1 MNRGFVFYR
10 HLTNTD
16 QIVASE
22 AGTSLLIRRCSELKV
37 WEDVLVKDCDC
48 PSVTSLWDIEWPQ
61 THSNSMVTKPCPD
74 GYTGT
79 VVRWCTSRC
88 IWDALEGS
96 CMMNQC
102 PEEIAE
108 NVLWE
113 QEEVNH
119 EQIKYCANGRD
130 IAFTRRCAP
139 NGIWEPIEYHSCICP
154 EEIIDG
160 VHWLKGHS
168 NQYSY
173 LPCPAGYNGHI
184 VRRCDRFGRWMPAI
198 NECSVKHCPSLTL
211 MGRNISESL
220 EGTHITWP
228 CDMPLSG
235 YIRIRCL
242 EGGQW
247 SSIEDHCLPV
257 NCDVFLSGDIA
268 IDSTR
273 FMYTGSENV
282 TRTTVELIPTTT
294 ETVWSDIREAGISR
308 YNSRKMYDVILRA
321 YAENEIE
328 YVAALCI
335 VRSTQLNYMCHT
347 MEAPFLEKLKIDKK
361 GGMIASIG
369 FVYPPCRLESP
380 PDFNVRVMSVGT
392 CPVPTIFSLRFSCT
406 TLVNECRVNT
416 IGHYV
421 IRSGLR
427 SDCSYS
433 VAVELLTKNENTNIH
448 HWSPPRMINPL
459 SPCSPWKPILSV
471 TPVSVRAIRVE
482 WTINTT
488 DTGFFLQTVLI
499 RKRHKATRH
508 ELQTVPW
515 ASAALTEVCSSEQ
528 SCSHMNSILVPI
540 ETMNVYHEIEMKFE
554 AGCIMCD
561 RILSSSIIYFSSPQ
575 PQVNLLYEVYDT
587 YLVLIPQNISMTS
600 RLTYMV
606 RNTLGELVYS
616 EDISIYPNQSL
627 RHYVSRLNPNSR
639 YMIQWSVIDILS
651 YSYSDSFIISTLPIR
666 LNKLVFSVITTASN
680 LVTLRL
686 EPYREG
692 MLVCLSGQ
700 HILTERDNKYVQM
713 KGKHMGVILPSELVL
728 KTLEVGEKDTV
739 VSCLQMDK
747 TEAFVISSIKSVSFV
762 RNQGVIHDRDLL
774 IDIPVPEQYSVT
786 PEIGTILQYGELI
799 EVHYTFP
806 VILNESVALH
816 PIYILPFIPFIYVD
830 YSSVIKQLS
839 ENTIGFTAMALLPD
853 TVTYVAVSSPSAI
866 LGTVTQKPVKYLD
879 SFEDFEVVY
888 RFRTRPGP

>member
-22 AGTSLLIRRCSELKV
+22 AGTSLLIRHCSELKV

-108 NVLWE
+108 NVLWK

-160 VHWLKGHS
+160 VYWLKGHS

-308 YNSRKMYDVILRA
+308 YNYRKMYDVILRA

-380 PDFNVRVMSVGT
+380 PDFNVRVISVGT

-448 HWSPPRMINPL
+448 HWSPPLMINPL

-639 YMIQWSVIDILS
+639 YMIQWSVIDILN

-762 RNQGVIHDRDLL
+762 RNQGVTHDRDLL

>member
-1 MNRGFVFYR
+1 
-10 HLTNTD
+10 
-16 QIVASE
+16 
-22 AGTSLLIRRCSELKV
+22 
-37 WEDVLVKDCDC
+37 
-48 PSVTSLWDIEWPQ
+48 
-61 THSNSMVTKPCPD
+61 
-74 GYTGT
+74 
-79 VVRWCTSRC
+79 
-88 IWDALEGS
+88 
-96 CMMNQC
+96 MMNQC

-448 HWSPPRMINPL
+448 HWSPPLMINPL